1 MIGDVVLW
9 PSALLKG
16 YGMLPPRL
24 CPCGSFWP
32 DNAGFGSVS
41 VYCTMLIT

>member
-16 YGMLPPRL
+16 YGMLPVVQL
-24 CPCGSFWP
+24 LKSMMSSDSGEAYGGWQH
-32 DNAGFGSVS
+32 D
-41 VYCTMLIT
+41 